1 MEVKQEI
8 VEIINR
14 QKIEKYTI
22 INDNGVQVGL
32 LTLGATWQEFL
43 VPDDKGGQKN
53 LIIGFDEPSD
63 YLKSPLCAG
72 QSIGRVAGR
81 INQGKVNLDGKE
93 IQLPQNEKGNT
104 LHGGPKGF
112 HKHIWQARVEN
123 DIDKATVVMTYNA
136 KESVDGFPGDM
147 LVTARFTLDN
157 DNRFTITYTGK
168 NGGQATLF
176 NPTNHVYFN
185 LGERQDLAHHTF
197 TLAADCYLETRDDLV
212 PTGKFIDV
220 AGTAYDFQT
229 GQNLGEAIA
238 DTGGLDDAF
247 LVNVSLDKPCG
258 ELKDEESGDSVHLY
272 SDRDTWVVYSMGG
285 IPEDIYPARDKGKMA
300 KEFEALAL
308 EAQFLPDA
316 INNDGFGD
324 IVLPAN
330 TEKTYTI
337 AFEYHKG

>member
-1 MEVKQEI
+1 MEVRQEI
-8 VEIINR
+8 VETING
-14 QKIEKYTI
+14 QKVEKYTI

-53 LIIGFDEPSD
+53 LIIGFDKPSD
-63 YLKSPLCAG
+63 YLKNPLCAG

-104 LHGGPKGF
+104 LHGGSQGF
-112 HKHIWQARVEN
+112 HQQIWTVFIEAGQNALS
-123 DIDKATVVMTYNA
+123 VVMTYDA
-136 KESVDGFPGDM
+136 KEEIDHFPGDM
-147 LVTARFTLDN
+147 QVEVRFTLDN
-157 DNRFTITYTGK
+157 ANRFTIVYTGK
-168 NGGQATLF
+168 NATKTTLF

-185 LGERQDLAHHTF
+185 LGNRQDLSQHTF
-197 TLAADCYLETRDDLV
+197 TLAADHYLETRDDLI

-229 GQNLGEAIA
+229 GQNLGETIA

-247 LVNVSLDKPCG
+247 LVNASLDKPCG

-272 SDRDTWVVYSMGG
+272 SDRDAWVVYSMGG
-285 IPEDIYPARDKGKMA
+285 IPEGIYPARDKGKMA

-316 INNDGFGD
+316 INHDNFGD
-324 IVLPAN
+324 ITLQAN
-330 TEKTYTI
+330 EEKSYTI
-337 AFEYHKG
+337 AFEYHKE

>member
-8 VEIINR
+8 VETING
-14 QKIEKYTI
+14 QKVEKYTI

-53 LIIGFDEPSD
+53 LIIGFDKPSD
-63 YLKSPLCAG
+63 YLKNPLCAG

-104 LHGGPKGF
+104 LHGGPQGF
-112 HKHIWQARVEN
+112 HQQIWTALIESGQNALS
-123 DIDKATVVMTYNA
+123 VVMTYDA
-136 KESVDGFPGDM
+136 KEEIDHFPGDM
-147 LVTARFTLDN
+147 QVEVRFTLDN
-157 DNRFTITYTGK
+157 ANRFTIVYTGK
-168 NGGQATLF
+168 NATKTTLF

-185 LGERQDLAHHTF
+185 LGNRQDLSQHTF
-197 TLAADCYLETRDDLV
+197 TLAADRYLETRDDLI

-229 GQNLGEAIA
+229 WQNLGEAIA

-247 LVNVSLDKPCG
+247 LVNASLDKPCG

-272 SDRDTWVVYSMGG
+272 SDRDAWVVYSMGG
-285 IPEDIYPARDKGKMA
+285 IPEGIYPARDKGKMA

-316 INNDGFGD
+316 INHDGFGD

>member
-112 HKHIWQARVEN
+112 HK
-123 DIDKATVVMTYNA
+123 A
-136 KESVDGFPGDM
+136 KFQVQISQPVK
-147 LVTARFTLDN
+147 TL
-157 DNRFTITYTGK
+157 
-168 NGGQATLF
+168 
-176 NPTNHVYFN
+176 
-185 LGERQDLAHHTF
+185 
-197 TLAADCYLETRDDLV
+197 
-212 PTGKFIDV
+212 
-220 AGTAYDFQT
+220 
-229 GQNLGEAIA
+229 
-238 DTGGLDDAF
+238 
-247 LVNVSLDKPCG
+247 
-258 ELKDEESGDSVHLY
+258 
-272 SDRDTWVVYSMGG
+272 
-285 IPEDIYPARDKGKMA
+285 
-300 KEFEALAL
+300 
-308 EAQFLPDA
+308 
-316 INNDGFGD
+316 
-324 IVLPAN
+324 
-330 TEKTYTI
+330 
-337 AFEYHKG
+337 